1 MRALALMLIFATAS
15 FGQPSQ
21 GSPQASKTFTIGR
34 PIVGNLQPKDGT
46 LDDAEL
52 SAYLKRIADRVVTAG
67 GRTPSEIRIYRSS
80 KEDAHATPGAPR
92 GTFYINAALL
102 ERIDNE
108 AELAGLMAYELALGG
123 ELGSHQRI
131 AAATIAIDNL
141 KFAGYDPT
149 EMLSLL
155 SILSYEHPTW
165 PGALN
170 SDDLVKFRVK
180 LEAEAAPVADY
191 LVDTS
196 EFRTQHARLV
206 ALLGHRN
213 VLDHNK
219 QAPKL
224 R

>member
-1 MRALALMLIFATAS
+1 M
-15 FGQPSQ
+15 
-21 GSPQASKTFTIGR
+21 
-34 PIVGNLQPKDGT
+34 
-46 LDDAEL
+46 
-52 SAYLKRIADRVVTAG
+52 
-67 GRTPSEIRIYRSS
+67 
-80 KEDAHATPGAPR
+80 
-92 GTFYINAALL
+92 FYISGALL

-141 KFAGYDPT
+141 KLAGYDPT

-170 SDDLVKFRVK
+170 SDDLLEFRVK
-180 LEAEAAPVADY
+180 LEAETAPVADY
-191 LVDTS
+191 QIDSS